1 MMPGFGWGGCC
12 GFWGLGSY
20 GWIGWIVNIALTAVI
35 LIGLV
40 LLVIWAVR
48 RITNS
53 QKGSMYVTDQGDG
66 LNTAQEILQAR
77 YARGE
82 ITREEYQR
90 MLKDI
95 R

>member
-1 MMPGFGWGGCC
+1 MLPGYGWNSCWGFAGFGN
-12 GFWGLGSY
+12 L
-20 GWIGWIVNIALTAVI
+20 GWIGWIINIVLTIGI
-35 LIGLV
+35 LIVLV

-48 RITNS
+48 RITNNQS
-53 QKGSMYVTDQGDG
+53 GSIFSA
-66 LNTAQEILQAR
+66 AQTGELANALEILQAR

-90 MLKDI
+90 MLEDI